1 MLLDRISGQQCY
13 DRINTQ
19 LNCRIYLRLS
29 VNLLKQHLT
38 EIEIFGLGLHIE
50 KLTCMDISY

>member
-1 MLLDRISGQQCY
+1 MLHDRISGQQCY

-29 VNLLKQHLT
+29 VNLLSNLT
-38 EIEIFGLGLHIE
+38 EIEIFGIGLHIE